1 MTSYPV
7 TASAGSLRADPAVG
21 WVLPHAWT
29 PEGVVTDAAGTGAHV
44 LHLSVALCV
53 LNDTFR
59 EGRELGVPVQGVR
72 VVADGGFHDDAW
84 GSTGITYAVEVQADA
99 PAEAVERLLAHVEE
113 IAEIPRTVR
122 AGADV
127 RRVAP

>member
-29 PEGVVTDAAGTGAHV
+29 REGVVTDAAGTGAHV

-59 EGRELGVPVQGVR
+59 EGRERGAGPGRPGRRRRRVPRRHVGLDR
-72 VVADGGFHDDAW
+72 DHLRGG
-84 GSTGITYAVEVQADA
+84 GPGGR